1 MKMAGKVVGM
11 LMNKDI
17 GLVTYYKENYGSIL
31 QCYATKSFLES
42 VGFHCHV
49 LYQKYNSTQYF
60 ELRLKNL
67 LYHAYKS
74 VRYNG
79 YFTRYISMRKSMQ
92 NEKGFLNA
100 EALKKQNEFVSDVI
114 KPEGFT
120 WRELRKLAKSESYVA
135 FIAGSDQIW
144 NASIHIDPIYFLKFA
159 SKQKRIALAP
169 SFGISAI
176 PDYNKKAVQNGV
188 KGFERIAVREK
199 TGENIIASLCNVPTI
214 QVTDPVL
221 LLNRRQWEQ
230 FGKNEKVPMEA
241 YIFVHFLNSPKEKTL
256 YEIEKLSKRLG
267 SKILCFS
274 YDYHEYTLFTNAIHI
289 NGNPR
294 EYVALIQNAKCVC
307 TDSFHSTVFS
317 ILLHTE
323 FYTFPRQHLHTAS
336 QSSRITDLLERYGLQ
351 EKYMKSGKIVGSCQL
366 KWDEIDRITEENGS
380 ILNEYL
386 VSELSRCRKL

>member
-1 MKMAGKVVGM
+1 MTLG
-11 LMNKDI
+11 KDI

-31 QCYATKSFLES
+31 QCYATKSFLDS

-49 LYQKYNSTQYF
+49 LYQKYDSMQYF

-79 YFTRYISMRKSMQ
+79 YFTKYISMRKSMQ
-92 NEKGFLNA
+92 KEKGFLTA
-100 EALKKQNEFVSDVI
+100 EALKKQNEFVSDAI

-120 WRELRKLAKSESYVA
+120 WGELCEIAKRENYVA

-159 SKQKRIALAP
+159 PKEKRIALAP
-169 SFGISAI
+169 SFGIGAI
-176 PDYNKKAVQNGV
+176 PEYNKKTVRNGV

-199 TGENIIASLCNVPTI
+199 TGENIIESLCDVPTI
-214 QVTDPVL
+214 QVTDPVF
-221 LLNRRQWEQ
+221 LLNRKQWEQ
-230 FGKNEKVPMEA
+230 FGKNEKVPKDS
-241 YIFVHFLNSPKEKTL
+241 YIFVHFLNPPKGQMI
-256 YEIEKLSKRLG
+256 YEIEKLSKRL
-267 SKILCFS
+267 SSQVLCFS
-274 YDYHEYTLFTNAIHI
+274 YDHQEYTLFKNAIHI
-289 NGNPR
+289 DGNPR

-317 ILLHTE
+317 ILLHTD

-351 EKYMKSGKIVGSCQL
+351 NKYCEGDIFSDRLPIDGWNIIDEISTSNKFVLEKYL
-366 KWDEIDRITEENGS
+366 KEALKKRF
-380 ILNEYL
+380 
-386 VSELSRCRKL
+386 

>member
-1 MKMAGKVVGM
+1 
-11 LMNKDI
+11 MNLGRNI

-31 QCYATKSFLES
+31 QCFATKSFLES
-42 VGFHCHV
+42 VGVNCHV
-49 LYQKYNSTQYF
+49 LYQKYDSMQYF
-60 ELRLKNL
+60 ALRLKNL

-74 VRYNG
+74 MRYNG
-79 YFTRYISMRKSMQ
+79 YFTMYISMRKSMR
-92 NEKGFLNA
+92 NEKGFLTA
-100 EALKKQNEFVSDVI
+100 EALKKQNGFVRDVI

-120 WRELRKLAKSESYVA
+120 WRELRELAESESYVA

-144 NASIHIDPIYFLKFA
+144 NASIHIDSIYFLKFA
-159 SKQKRIALAP
+159 SKEKRIALAP

-176 PDYNKKAVQNGV
+176 PEYNKKTVQNGV

-199 TGENIIASLCNVPTI
+199 TGESIIASLCDVPTI
-214 QVTDPVL
+214 QVTDPVF
-221 LLNRRQWEQ
+221 LLNRKQWEQ
-230 FGKNEKVPMEA
+230 FGMNEKVPMEA
-241 YIFVHFLNSPKEKTL
+241 YIFVHFLNPPKEQTI
-256 YEIEKLSKRLG
+256 YEIEKLSKRLDA
-267 SKILCFS
+267 KILCFS
-274 YDYHEYTLFTNAIHI
+274 YDYHEYDLFENAIYI

-351 EKYMKSGKIVGSCQL
+351 EKYCEGKILSNELPTDWDGIDKISVSNKYILEQYL
-366 KWDEIDRITEENGS
+366 KDELEKRF
-380 ILNEYL
+380 
-386 VSELSRCRKL
+386 

>member
-1 MKMAGKVVGM
+1 
-11 LMNKDI
+11 MNLEKDI

-49 LYQKYNSTQYF
+49 LYQKYDSIQYF

-67 LYHAYKS
+67 VYHAYKS

-79 YFTRYISMRKSMQ
+79 YFTKYISMRKSMQ
-92 NEKGFLNA
+92 NEKGFLNS

-120 WRELRKLAKSESYVA
+120 WRELREIAKRKNYVA
-135 FIAGSDQIW
+135 FIVGSDQIW

-159 SKQKRIALAP
+159 SKEKRIALAP
-169 SFGISAI
+169 SFGINAI
-176 PDYNKKAVQNGV
+176 PEYNKKTVRNGV

-199 TGENIIASLCNVPTI
+199 TGENIIASLCDVPTI
-214 QVTDPVL
+214 QVTDPVF
-221 LLNRRQWEQ
+221 LLNRKQWEQ

-241 YIFVHFLNSPKEKTL
+241 YTFVHFLNPPKEKTV

-274 YDYHEYTLFTNAIHI
+274 YDYHEYTLFTNAIYI
-289 NGNPR
+289 NGSPR
-294 EYVALIQNAKCVC
+294 EYVALIKNAKCVC

-317 ILLHTE
+317 ILLHTD

-336 QSSRITDLLERYGLQ
+336 QSSRITDLLEQYGLQ
-351 EKYMKSGKIVGSCQL
+351 EKYCEGKIFSDEVPIDWNSI
-366 KWDEIDRITEENGS
+366 DEISTSNKF
-380 ILNEYL
+380 ILEQYL
-386 VSELSRCRKL
+386 KDELKKRF

>member
-1 MKMAGKVVGM
+1 MNLGKDV
-11 LMNKDI
+11 

-49 LYQKYNSTQYF
+49 LYQKYDSIQYF

-79 YFTRYISMRKSMQ
+79 YFSKYISMRKSMR

-120 WRELRKLAKSESYVA
+120 WRELCEIAKRKNYVA

-159 SKQKRIALAP
+159 SKEKRIALAP

-176 PDYNKKAVQNGV
+176 PEYNKKAVQNGV

-199 TGENIIASLCNVPTI
+199 TGENIIASLCDVPTI
-214 QVTDPVL
+214 QVTDPVF
-221 LLNRRQWEQ
+221 LLNKRQWEQ

-241 YIFVHFLNSPKEKTL
+241 YIFVHFLNPPKEKTV
-256 YEIEKLSKRLG
+256 YEIEKLSKRLC

-274 YDYHEYTLFTNAIHI
+274 YDYHEYTLFTNAVYI
-289 NGNPR
+289 NGGPR
-294 EYVALIQNAKCVC
+294 EYVALIKNAQCVC

-317 ILLHTE
+317 ILLHTD

-351 EKYMKSGKIVGSCQL
+351 EKYCEGKINSDEVPIDWNSI
-366 KWDEIDRITEENGS
+366 DEISTSNKF
-380 ILNEYL
+380 ILEQYL
-386 VSELSRCRKL
+386 KDELKKRF

>member
-1 MKMAGKVVGM
+1 
-11 LMNKDI
+11 MNLEKDI

-42 VGFHCHV
+42 GGFHCHV
-49 LYQKYNSTQYF
+49 LYQKYDSIQYF

-67 LYHAYKS
+67 VYHAYKS

-79 YFTRYISMRKSMQ
+79 YFTKYISMRKSMQ
-92 NEKGFLNA
+92 NEKGFLNS

-120 WRELRKLAKSESYVA
+120 WRELREIAKRENYVA
-135 FIAGSDQIW
+135 FIVGSDQIW

-159 SKQKRIALAP
+159 SKEKRIALAP
-169 SFGISAI
+169 SFGINAI
-176 PDYNKKAVQNGV
+176 PEYNKKTVRNGV

-199 TGENIIASLCNVPTI
+199 TGENIIASLCDVPTI
-214 QVTDPVL
+214 QVTDPVF
-221 LLNRRQWEQ
+221 LLNRKQWEQ

-241 YIFVHFLNSPKEKTL
+241 YTFVHFLNPPKEKTV

-274 YDYHEYTLFTNAIHI
+274 YDYHEYTLFTNAIYI
-289 NGNPR
+289 NGSPR
-294 EYVALIQNAKCVC
+294 EYVALIKNAKCVC

-317 ILLHTE
+317 ILLHTD

-336 QSSRITDLLERYGLQ
+336 QSSRITDLLEQYGLQ
-351 EKYMKSGKIVGSCQL
+351 EKYCEGKIFSDEVPIDWNSI
-366 KWDEIDRITEENGS
+366 DEISTSNKF
-380 ILNEYL
+380 ILEQYL
-386 VSELSRCRKL
+386 KDELKKRF

>member
-1 MKMAGKVVGM
+1 
-11 LMNKDI
+11 MNLEKDI

-49 LYQKYNSTQYF
+49 LYQKYDSIQYF

-67 LYHAYKS
+67 VYHAYKS

-79 YFTRYISMRKSMQ
+79 YFTKYISMRKSMQ
-92 NEKGFLNA
+92 NEKGFLNS

-120 WRELRKLAKSESYVA
+120 WRELREIAKRKNYVA
-135 FIAGSDQIW
+135 FIVGSDQIW

-159 SKQKRIALAP
+159 SKEKRIALAP
-169 SFGISAI
+169 SFGINAI
-176 PDYNKKAVQNGV
+176 PEYNKKTVRNGV

-199 TGENIIASLCNVPTI
+199 TGENIIASLCDVPTI
-214 QVTDPVL
+214 RVTDPVF
-221 LLNRRQWEQ
+221 LLNRKQWEQ

-241 YIFVHFLNSPKEKTL
+241 YTFVHFLNPPKEKTV

-274 YDYHEYTLFTNAIHI
+274 YDYHEYTLFTNAIYI
-289 NGNPR
+289 NGSPR
-294 EYVALIQNAKCVC
+294 EYVALIKNAKCVC

-317 ILLHTE
+317 ILLHTD

-336 QSSRITDLLERYGLQ
+336 QSSRITDLLEQYGLQ
-351 EKYMKSGKIVGSCQL
+351 EKYCEGKIFSDEVPIDWNSI
-366 KWDEIDRITEENGS
+366 DEISTSNKF
-380 ILNEYL
+380 ILEQYL
-386 VSELSRCRKL
+386 KDELKKRF

>member
-1 MKMAGKVVGM
+1 MNLGKDV
-11 LMNKDI
+11 

-49 LYQKYNSTQYF
+49 LYQKYDSIQYF

-79 YFTRYISMRKSMQ
+79 YFTKYISMRKSMQ
-92 NEKGFLNA
+92 NEKGFLST
-100 EALKKQNEFVSDVI
+100 EALKRQNEFVSDVI

-120 WRELRKLAKSESYVA
+120 WRELCEIAKMENYVA

-159 SKQKRIALAP
+159 SKEKRIALAP

-176 PDYNKKAVQNGV
+176 PEYNKKAVQNGV

-199 TGENIIASLCNVPTI
+199 TGENIIASLCDVPTI
-214 QVTDPVL
+214 QVTDPVF

-241 YIFVHFLNSPKEKTL
+241 YTFVHFLNPPKEKTV
-256 YEIEKLSKRLG
+256 YEIKKLSKRLG

-274 YDYHEYTLFTNAIHI
+274 YDYHEYTLFTNAVYI
-289 NGNPR
+289 NGSPR
-294 EYVALIQNAKCVC
+294 EYVALIKNAKCVC

-317 ILLHTE
+317 ILLHTD

-351 EKYMKSGKIVGSCQL
+351 EKYCEGKIYSDEVPIDWNSI
-366 KWDEIDRITEENGS
+366 DEISTSNKF
-380 ILNEYL
+380 ILEQYL
-386 VSELSRCRKL
+386 KDELKKRF